1 MVPRCIPA
9 RLLLVSFFLYLS
21 VAFAMAFRP
30 NCGRPFDHPR
40 WADGDPL
47 ARAFII
53 EMKDDLAVYLTNMN
67 AAIHGIG
74 TSLKGTL
81 LDGEHRKKYEK
92 MYNRLLVWRI
102 EEIMYVELPKRQR
115 EKEVKWSTDVYTDIC
130 TAIWYY
136 LRESEKIMM
145 MSNTKKLH
153 KIIFFVEKKNTKS
166 RKSD

>member
-1 MVPRCIPA
+1 MQPVAIPA
-9 RLLLVSFFLYLS
+9 RLFLVSFFLYLS
-21 VAFAMAFRP
+21 VAFVMAFRP

-47 ARAFII
+47 ARAFIM

-136 LRESEKIMM
+136 LRESEKI
-145 MSNTKKLH
+145 
-153 KIIFFVEKKNTKS
+153 ID
-166 RKSD
+166 SDDE

>member
-1 MVPRCIPA
+1 MTYRNRRCGKRGPYTSQTIPSIFF
-9 RLLLVSFFLYLS
+9 LVSFRCIRNGFP
-21 VAFAMAFRP
+21 P
-30 NCGRPFDHPR
+30 NCGRPYDHPR

-67 AAIHGIG
+67 AAIHGKG

-115 EKEVKWSTDVYTDIC
+115 EKEVKWSNDTEMVRNHSC
-130 TAIWYY
+130 
-136 LRESEKIMM
+136 LVF
-145 MSNTKKLH
+145 SNCDYQ
-153 KIIFFVEKKNTKS
+153 F
-166 RKSD
+166 

>member
-1 MVPRCIPA
+1 
-9 RLLLVSFFLYLS
+9 
-21 VAFAMAFRP
+21 MAFRP

-40 WADGDPL
+40 WADGDAL
-47 ARAFII
+47 ARAFIM

-136 LRESEKIMM
+136 LRESEKIIDITPLTL
-145 MSNTKKLH
+145 NL
-153 KIIFFVEKKNTKS
+153 
-166 RKSD
+166 SDRSEWN

>member
-1 MVPRCIPA
+1 
-9 RLLLVSFFLYLS
+9 
-21 VAFAMAFRP
+21 
-30 NCGRPFDHPR
+30 
-40 WADGDPL
+40 
-47 ARAFII
+47 
-53 EMKDDLAVYLTNMN
+53 MKDDLAVYLTNMN

-74 TSLKGTL
+74 TSLQGTL

-136 LRESEKIMM
+136 LRESEKI
-145 MSNTKKLH
+145 
-153 KIIFFVEKKNTKS
+153 ID
-166 RKSD
+166 SDDE

>member
-1 MVPRCIPA
+1 
-9 RLLLVSFFLYLS
+9 
-21 VAFAMAFRP
+21 MAFRP
-30 NCGRPFDHPR
+30 NCGRPLDHPR
-40 WADGDPL
+40 WADGDPLAFGVHL

-130 TAIWYY
+130 TAIWY
-136 LRESEKIMM
+136 
-145 MSNTKKLH
+145 
-153 KIIFFVEKKNTKS
+153 
-166 RKSD
+166 D

>member
-1 MVPRCIPA
+1 
-9 RLLLVSFFLYLS
+9 
-21 VAFAMAFRP
+21 MAFRP
-30 NCGRPFDHPR
+30 NCGRRVDHPR
-40 WADGDPL
+40 LADGEAL
-47 ARAFII
+47 ARAFIM

-67 AAIHGIG
+67 AAIHGKG

-130 TAIWYY
+130 TAIWYD
-136 LRESEKIMM
+136 LREAEKI
-145 MSNTKKLH
+145 
-153 KIIFFVEKKNTKS
+153 ID
-166 RKSD
+166 SDDE